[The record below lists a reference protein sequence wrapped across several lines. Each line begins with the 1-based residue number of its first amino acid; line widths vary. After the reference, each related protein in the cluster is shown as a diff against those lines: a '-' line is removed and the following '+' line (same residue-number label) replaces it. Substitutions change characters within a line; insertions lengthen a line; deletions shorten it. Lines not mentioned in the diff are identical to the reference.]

1 MFTGFLPNFKD
12 VINFA
17 SRIYYPKISSNDCTD
32 AEKKIPLT
40 WALMSS
46 DEFSITEIKLYVGKK
61 LNNVDNKEEI
71 EDIFWD
77 ITCKYSLTIFST
89 N

>member
-1 MFTGFLPNFKD
+1 
-12 VINFA
+12 
-17 SRIYYPKISSNDCTD
+17 
-32 AEKKIPLT
+32 
-40 WALMSS
+40 MSS